1 MSRVGGGII
10 GPSNIPTKSIASG
23 IWSINE
29 VQKSKRD
36 FIWPNFSQDAALRL
50 DFDET
55 TTLDSR
61 ITFTR
66 ATNGTYFDSSGVLQT
81 ASSGVARFDHR
92 LESGVWVNKGLL
104 IEEQRTNILLQSE
117 NLGTT
122 WTNVNTTESLNVET
136 APDGTTTADQIIDN
150 ATNAAHYMQQVLT
163 FNRNNTSCF
172 SVFLKSNNHQWVR
185 LAIGSNTTNQVQ
197 AYFDLV
203 NGVIGTVQN
212 VNSGSGATA
221 TMTDVGDGWYRC
233 SLAGASNDGGA
244 NQGYAIALAESDG
257 NASYS
262 GTGTSIYA
270 WGMQAEAGA
279 LPTSYIKTTT
289 ASVTRNADDVEM
301 TSTNFSDWYNATEG
315 TVFTQNDFL
324 NSVVNPAGGQI
335 LWSAS
340 NDTSN
345 ERIMILADGGP
356 GLATPDFARFQ
367 VRDGTVTQADIYS
380 PAGKVQVTAGT
391 TYKTASVYKV
401 NDFAISLDGNAP
413 TTDTSGTLPTVNKLG
428 IGRNATANSYLN
440 GHLAKFYYW
449 NTRKSDSFLQN
460 ITS

>member
-10 GPSNIPTKSIASG
+10 GPSNISTKSIASG

-66 ATNGTYFDSSGVLQT
+66 ATNGTYFNSSGVLTT
-81 ASSGVARFDHR
+81 AGSGVARFDHK
-92 LESGVWVNKGLL
+92 LENGSWVNKGLL

-122 WTNVNTTESLNVET
+122 WTNFNTTDSLNVET
-136 APDGTTTADQIIDN
+136 APDGTTTADEIIDN
-150 ATNAAHYMQQVLT
+150 ATNVAHYMQQVVT

-212 VNSGSGATA
+212 LNSGSGATA

-257 NASYS
+257 NGSYS

-279 LPTSYIKTTT
+279 FPTSYIKTTT
-289 ASVTRNADDVEM
+289 ASVTRNADQASM
-301 TSTNFSDWYNATEG
+301 TGTDFSDWYNATEG
-315 TVFTQNDFL
+315 TIFSQFNYLGDITNYTGAPRVYTISNNTNNERIQLAAVNTPVIQFFIATGGSEQVDFSPTPSPTTPNTTYKYAGVFKQNDF
-324 NSVVNPAGGQI
+324 AG
-335 LWSAS
+335 
-340 NDTSN
+340 
-345 ERIMILADGGP
+345 
-356 GLATPDFARFQ
+356 
-367 VRDGTVTQADIYS
+367 
-380 PAGKVQVTAGT
+380 
-391 TYKTASVYKV
+391 
-401 NDFAISLDGNAP
+401 SLDGQTV
-413 TTDTSGTLPTVNKLG
+413 TTDTSGTLPTVDRMYICASAING
-428 IGRNATANSYLN
+428 ATAFLN
-440 GHLAKFYYW
+440 GHLAKFYFW